1 METTNPIVMMAI
13 LGTLTII
20 FSCFLG
26 FAILFNAGQIRTK
39 HPWFASFLMAIA
51 TMLFILGLSMYFR

>member
-26 FAILFNAGQIRTK
+26 FAILFNAGKVRTE
-39 HPWFASFLMAIA
+39 HPWIASFLMAVA
-51 TMLFILGLSMYFR
+51 VMLFISGLRLYIS